1 VLGLPDTQNASR
13 MPVPVRIG
21 PGGLAPAVLLAGL
34 FASFGARVGV
44 PVAMAALLGGIGG
57 TASLLVH
64 ELAHVAAA
72 RKSAGIRSAAVSLTW
87 FGAATQFEGAYQ
99 TGRDQIRVAIAGP
112 RASFALALGLF
123 GECLLPG
130 PPQLRLAVFL
140 LAVFNVGLTVLNLV
154 PAYPLD
160 GHKLVVGLLWS
171 WTGSEPKAR
180 RIIRRIGLGWMA
192 LELPGT
198 VFLLVERPR
207 IGVAVVLVGLTFL
220 AQKRLLRKPAV

>member
-1 VLGLPDTQNASR
+1 

-34 FASFGARVGV
+34 FALYGARLGV

-72 RKSAGIRSAAVSLTW
+72 RKLAGIRSAVVSLRW
-87 FGAATQFEGAYQ
+87 FGAATELDGRYE
-99 TGRDQIRVAIAGP
+99 TGREQMKVAIAGP

-123 GECLLPG
+123 AECFLPG
-130 PPQLRLAVFL
+130 PAHLRLAVFL
-140 LAVFNVGLTVLNLV
+140 LALFNVGLAVLNLV

-160 GHKLVVGLLWS
+160 GYKLVVGLLWS
-171 WTGSEPKAR
+171 WTGSERKAR
-180 RIIRRIGLGWMA
+180 RIVRRIGLGWMA
-192 LELPGT
+192 LELPGS
-198 VFLLVERPR
+198 VFLLVEKPR
-207 IGVAVVLVGLTFL
+207 IGVAVVFVALVFL
-220 AQKRLLRKPAV
+220 AQKRLVRKPAV